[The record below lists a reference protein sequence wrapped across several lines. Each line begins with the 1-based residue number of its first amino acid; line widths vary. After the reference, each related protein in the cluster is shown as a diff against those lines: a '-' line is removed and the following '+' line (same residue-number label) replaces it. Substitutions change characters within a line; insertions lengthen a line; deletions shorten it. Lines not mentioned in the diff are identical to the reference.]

1 MIKSLAGRIYVGTA
15 LTFLTVP
22 VIIIL
27 YFSAFRRHDAL
38 LVHSTKVEKIAEQ
51 IASLQLTLLEIK
63 NTGQPNAAITSI
75 PRSYSSPLTLSAID
89 RILSDLKDL
98 LALEPSQLNR
108 FNQVEKATIAYLA
121 GDISQLDNIRSQL
134 TQIKQQSQQ
143 ELLVR
148 KQKEADTDYM
158 EECAMWVAVLV
169 AVINIAILILVIFEE
184 FRKRRR
190 AERELKTNL
199 ATLQTYNQESEERN
213 WQLSGLSAISHSLQ
227 DQESPQDMARNII
240 ATLTAHLDLP
250 AGAVYL
256 YNSAGH
262 YLERVAAVGLPANVA
277 SKFTLDEGLIGQ
289 AAKSQK
295 MSIINQVPTEYWQL
309 ESGSGQAQPG
319 QLVLVP
325 LWYRKDKELIGV
337 LELVS
342 FRTLEPPV
350 INLLKRLMES
360 LAVAINSAQTHEQVR
375 TLLQRVQQQN
385 ELVADQQEELRQSNE
400 SLLRHA
406 ENLQSSE
413 EELTVQQEELRQIN
427 AELVEKNEA
436 VEIARQSLSLK
447 ARELEVTSQ
456 YKSAFLANMSHEL
469 RTPLN
474 SVLILAK
481 LLADNKL
488 ENLTIKQI
496 EYANV
501 IYKSGNDLL
510 KLINDILDLAKIEAG
525 HIEVHRETVSVKSIL
540 RDLTQLFTVVAEEKK
555 VQLIT
560 KIDESVPAE
569 VTTDRLRLEQIL
581 KNLLSNAFKFTPRDG
596 KITLSFSVEQGVP
609 SLTRQDLRKETSL
622 LAIAVS
628 DTGIGIPSDKQ
639 QLIFEAFQQVDG
651 STSRKY
657 GGTGLGLSISRE
669 LIKRLGGEITLQS
682 EDGKGSTFTIWLPLS
697 VESSTTDFN
706 PPSIA
711 TSQPLVRSTSIN
723 GTNYPTTLTQQST
736 IADDRENL
744 QKGDK
749 VMLIIEDD
757 VRFASIVQDF
767 ARAKGYKTLVALQ
780 GDEGLAYA
788 RRYEPSA
795 IILDLQLP
803 VLDGI
808 SVLKLLKDDTHL
820 NRIPVHVISANDA
833 PKVALQ
839 GALAYIQKP
848 LTKQDLEDA
857 FTRINN
863 RITEQIKNV
872 LVLSGDYLPDNSLTK
887 LIDERHFDITCDY
900 AVLNDEALQKV
911 HEKAYDCVIADIGKD
926 LEPGLHKLRQ
936 LQAAMQNDQIPVII
950 YLDKDLSDFDEL
962 QLKKLSDTVVYNSV
976 QAKDRLMDQL
986 DLFLYK
992 VQQENLIH
1000 PLPPSINPPLTTDPP
1015 LLTQT
1020 NWQGKT
1026 VLLVD
1031 DDMRNVF
1038 SISTLLEENKLSVVT
1053 ASDGQE
1059 AIETLNEN
1067 PKIDLVLMDIMMPT
1081 MDGYEATRRIRTD
1094 KRFVDLPIIALT
1106 AKAMPGDR
1114 EKCIEAGASDYI
1126 TKPLDI
1132 NQLLTVMTVW
1142 MPA

>member
-1 MIKSLAGRIYVGTA
+1 MTKSLTGRIYFGTA

-22 VIIIL
+22 VIILL

-38 LVHSTKVEKIAEQ
+38 LVHSTQVEKITEQ
-51 IASLQLTLLEIK
+51 VSSLQLALLEVK
-63 NTGQPNAAITSI
+63 NNPQNTV
-75 PRSYSSPLTLSAID
+75 SSAPKVSANPLTVVAID
-89 RILSDLKDL
+89 RILNDLKGL
-98 LALEPSQLNR
+98 LAAEPTQLNR
-108 FNQVEKATIAYLA
+108 FNQVEKKTTRFLLGNA
-121 GDISQLDNIRSQL
+121 SQLDDIRSQL
-134 TQIKQQSQQ
+134 TRIKQQSQQ
-143 ELLVR
+143 ELLAR

-169 AVINIAILILVIFEE
+169 AVVNIAILILVIFEE

-190 AERELKTNL
+190 AERELKENL
-199 ATLQTYNQESEERN
+199 NTLQIYNQESEERN

-227 DQESPQDMARNII
+227 DMESPQDIARKILV
-240 ATLTAHLDLP
+240 TLIEHLDLP

-256 YNSAGH
+256 FNTAERQ
-262 YLERVAAVGLPANVA
+262 LERVAAVGLPADVRCTF
-277 SKFTLDEGLIGQ
+277 SPTEGLVGQ
-289 AAKSQK
+289 ASQGQK
-295 MSIINQVPTEYWQL
+295 MMIVNQVPTDYWQL
-309 ESGSGQAQPG
+309 KSGSGEAQPG

-325 LWYRKDKELIGV
+325 LWYRKNKELIAV
-337 LELVS
+337 LELAS

-350 INLLKRLMES
+350 INLLKRLMEP

-375 TLLQRVQQQN
+375 ALLQQVQQQN

-400 SLLRHA
+400 SLMRQA
-406 ENLQSSE
+406 ENLQASE
-413 EELTVQQEELRQIN
+413 EELRVQQEELRQIN

-488 ENLTIKQI
+488 NNLTTKQI

-510 KLINDILDLAKIEAG
+510 ELINDILDLAKIEAG
-525 HIEVHRETVSVKSIL
+525 HIDLHQEPVPVKTIL

-560 KIDESVPAE
+560 TIHESVPAE
-569 VTTDRLRLEQIL
+569 IVTDRLRVEQIL
-581 KNLLSNAFKFTPRDG
+581 KNLLSNAFKFTPAG
-596 KITLSFSVEQGVP
+596 GHITLNFSIEP
-609 SLTRQDLRKETSL
+609 HSPLLTRAELRQEKSL
-622 LAIAVS
+622 LTISVA
-628 DTGIGIPSDKQ
+628 DTGIGIPVDKQ

-682 EDGKGSTFTIWLPLS
+682 EEDRGSTFTIWLPLS
-697 VESSTTDFN
+697 GWHSKETPQESLQEASDKAYWN
-706 PPSIA
+706 
-711 TSQPLVRSTSIN
+711 RSTKAN
-723 GTNYPTTLTQQST
+723 HQLTPVLQDTVS
-736 IADDRENL
+736 DDRKSL
-744 QKGDK
+744 VKGDK

-757 VRFASIVQDF
+757 ARFASIVRDF
-767 ARAKGYKTLVALQ
+767 SRSKGYKTLVALQ

-788 RRYEPSA
+788 RQYEPSA

-808 SVLKLLKDDTHL
+808 SILKLLKDDAHL
-820 NRIPVHVISANDA
+820 KHIPVHVVSASDE
-833 PKVALQ
+833 PKLALP
-839 GALAYIQKP
+839 GALAYLQKP
-848 LTKQDLEDA
+848 LKREDLEDA

-863 RITEQIKNV
+863 SLAQQIKNV
-872 LVLSGDYLPDNSLTK
+872 LVLSGDYLPDDSLTK
-887 LIDERHFDITCDY
+887 LINDRHFGITCDY

-911 HEKAYDCVIADIGKD
+911 HDKGYDCVIADIGKD
-926 LEPGLHKLRQ
+926 LEKGIIKLRQ
-936 LQAAMQNDQIPVII
+936 LQAAMPDNQIPVII
-950 YLDKDLSDFDEL
+950 YMDNELSNIDEL
-962 QLKKLSDTVVYNSV
+962 QLKKLSDTVVHDSV

-986 DLFLYK
+986 ELFLYK
-992 VQQENLIH
+992 VQQETTTQ
-1000 PLPPSINPPLTTDPP
+1000 PLPAPV
-1015 LLTQT
+1015 TQSSPGRS
-1020 NWQGKT
+1020 NWHGKT
-1026 VLLVD
+1026 ILLVD

-1038 SISTLLEENKLSVVT
+1038 SISTLLEENNLHVVT
-1053 ASDGQE
+1053 SSDGQE
-1059 AIETLNEN
+1059 AIDTLNEQSHV
-1067 PKIDLVLMDIMMPT
+1067 DLVLMDIMMPV

-1094 KRFVDLPIIALT
+1094 KRFIDLPIIALT

-1114 EKCIEAGASDYI
+1114 EKCLEAGASDYI

-1132 NQLLTVMTVW
+1132 NQLLSLMNVW
-1142 MPA
+1142 IPA

>member
-1 MIKSLAGRIYVGTA
+1 MVKSLTGRIYLGTA

-22 VIIIL
+22 VIILL

-38 LVHSTKVEKIAEQ
+38 LTHSTQVEKITEQ
-51 IASLQLTLLEIK
+51 IAGLQLALLELK
-63 NTGQPNAAITSI
+63 SVSQRDLAIA
-75 PRSYSSPLTLSAID
+75 YSPKSPSTTLTLSAVD
-89 RILSDLKDL
+89 RILGELKAL
-98 LALEPSQLNR
+98 LVSEPSQLNR
-108 FNQVEKATIAYLA
+108 FNLVEKATAAYLR
-121 GDISQLDNIRSQL
+121 GETSQFEFIRSEL
-134 TQIKQQSQQ
+134 VQIKQQSQQ
-143 ELLVR
+143 ELLAR

-169 AVINIAILILVIFEE
+169 AVVNIAILLLVIFEE

-190 AERELKTNL
+190 AERDLKANL

-227 DQESPQDMARNII
+227 DQGSPQEMAKNII
-240 ATLTAHLDLP
+240 ATLTSHLDLP

-256 YNSAGH
+256 YNSAKRQ
-262 YLERVAAVGLPANVA
+262 LERVAAVGLPANV
-277 SKFTLDEGLIGQ
+277 SCTFGLDEGLVGQ
-289 AAKSQK
+289 ASQSQK
-295 MSIINQVPTEYWQL
+295 MLIINQIPTEYWKL
-309 ESGSGQAQPG
+309 HSGSGEAQPG

-337 LELVS
+337 LELAS
-342 FRTLEPPV
+342 FRLLEPPV
-350 INLLKRLMES
+350 MNLLKRLMEP
-360 LAVAINSAQTHEQVR
+360 LAVAINSTQTHEQVR
-375 TLLQRVQQQN
+375 ALLQQVQQQN

-406 ENLQSSE
+406 ESLQASE

-481 LLADNKL
+481 LLADNKP
-488 ENLTIKQI
+488 ENLTTKQV

-501 IYKSGNDLL
+501 IHKSGNDLL
-510 KLINDILDLAKIEAG
+510 TLINDILDLAKIEAG
-525 HIEVHRETVSVKSIL
+525 HIDVHHEKVSVKSIL

-560 KIDESVPAE
+560 NVDKSVPAE
-569 VTTDRLRLEQIL
+569 ITTDRLRIEQIL

-596 KITLSFSVEQGVP
+596 QITLAFSVEQNFTN
-609 SLTRQDLRKETSL
+609 LTRQELRKEKSL

-628 DTGIGIPSDKQ
+628 DTGIGIPPDKQ

-682 EDGKGSTFTIWLPLS
+682 EEGRGSTFTVWLPLS
-697 VESSTTDFN
+697 EESPLLTDWNQPTPEKGQLQETSASTN
-706 PPSIA
+706 K
-711 TSQPLVRSTSIN
+711 QPT
-723 GTNYPTTLTQQST
+723 PTQENT
-736 IADDRENL
+736 ISDDRDNL
-744 QKGDK
+744 KKGDK

-757 VRFASIVQDF
+757 ARFASIVQDF

-808 SVLKLLKDDTHL
+808 SVLKLLKDDPHL
-820 NRIPVHVISANDA
+820 NRIPVHIISANDA

-900 AVLNDEALQKV
+900 AILNDEALQKV

-926 LEPGLHKLRQ
+926 LEKGIQTLRQ
-936 LQAAMQNDQIPVII
+936 LQVAMQTDQIPVII
-950 YLDKDLSDFDEL
+950 YLDGDLSDLDEL
-962 QLKKLSDTVVYNSV
+962 QLKKLSDTVVHDSV

-986 DLFLYK
+986 ELFLYK
-992 VQQENLIH
+992 VQQENSTQ
-1000 PLPPSINPPLTTDPP
+1000 PAPAATKTP

-1020 NWQGKT
+1020 NWLGKT

-1038 SISTLLEENKLSVVT
+1038 SISTLLEENKLTVITS
-1053 ASDGQE
+1053 SDGQE
-1059 AIETLNEN
+1059 ALDTLNEQ
-1067 PKIDLVLMDIMMPT
+1067 PHVDLILMDIMMPT
-1081 MDGYEATRRIRTD
+1081 MDGYEATRRIRMD
-1094 KRFVDLPIIALT
+1094 KRFVELPIIALT

-1132 NQLLTVMTVW
+1132 NQLLTLMHAW